1 VKVVSL
7 VPSATETL
15 LALGITPVA
24 CTRFCEQPARGPG
37 GVPLK
42 EIPTVGGTKDP
53 DVAAISL
60 LQPDLVVV
68 NDEENRFD
76 DVDRLRK
83 LGLPVHEMSPRSV
96 AEVGPAVAALAAAV
110 DAEVPDPFGPTAWRA
125 WLEERRRRRRGEPR
139 RTFVLVWRRP
149 WMTLAGDTYGS
160 SLLQLLGCFNV
171 FTGQGPRYPTV
182 ELSDAAGRHPDL
194 VLLPTEPYPFKE
206 RHVAEV
212 AEGVP
217 GAEVAIVDG
226 QDLFWWG
233 IRTPG
238 ATERLEQ
245 ALSRRPGMGQ
255 GPHPPEEGGVGAPP
269 GAAKPQR

>member
-1 VKVVSL
+1 MTPLKVVSL

-15 LALGITPVA
+15 LALGLTPIA
-24 CTRFCEQPARGPG
+24 CTRFCEQPGI
-37 GVPLK
+37 
-42 EIPTVGGTKDP
+42 ETVGGTKDP

-60 LQPDLVVV
+60 LEPDLVVV

-83 LGLPVHEMSPRSV
+83 LGLAVHEMSPRSV
-96 AEVGPAVAALAAAV
+96 AEVGPAVAALASAV
-110 DAEVPDPFGPTAWRA
+110 GADVPEPFAPGDWRA
-125 WLEERRRRRRGEPR
+125 WLDERRTRRRGEPR

-171 FTGQGPRYPTV
+171 FTGRGTRYPTV
-182 ELSDAAGRHPDL
+182 ELADAAGRQPDL
-194 VLLPTEPYPFKE
+194 VLLPTEPYPFKDK
-206 RHVAEV
+206 HVAEV
-212 AEGVP
+212 TGAIP

-238 ATERLEQ
+238 AVDRLAA
-245 ALSRRPGMGQ
+245 ALNRPT
-255 GPHPPEEGGVGAPP
+255 P
-269 GAAKPQR
+269 